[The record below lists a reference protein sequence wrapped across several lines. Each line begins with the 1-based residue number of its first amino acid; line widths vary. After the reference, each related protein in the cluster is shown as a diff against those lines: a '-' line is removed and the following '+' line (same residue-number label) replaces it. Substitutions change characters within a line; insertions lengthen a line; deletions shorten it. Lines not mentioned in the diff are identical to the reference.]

1 MNIPL
6 NRFGG
11 SVMEGLAERVSGTS
25 VAQRLP
31 LSVIEPDPTQ
41 PRRHFDQDAL
51 DLLAASIRAVGV
63 LQPIGVCDA
72 GPGRYRIAWGERRW
86 RAAKLAGL
94 ADIPIVVVDAGRV
107 SVEAQV
113 IENQH
118 RAANSNSE
126 LAWAV
131 AKMTADGLSNEAIAT
146 ALALRDAQTI
156 KHYRAV
162 AELAPELAAWVDQA
176 PIRAVYE
183 LHMATRKGDEERSA
197 VVAALATM
205 EPGKLTVT
213 AARDIVE
220 DATGKPQKIVDGL
233 RAPRRD
239 SQRSDPDAQR
249 VARVRAWLA
258 DTTRPRPPLSV

>member
-11 SVMEGLAERVSGTS
+11 SVMDSLAMRATSTPAVRRVLLD
-25 VAQRLP
+25 A
-31 LSVIEPDPTQ
+31 IEPDPIQ
-41 PRRHFDQDAL
+41 LRRHFDLDAL

-94 ADIPIVVVDAGRV
+94 ADIPVILVDAARV

-118 RAANSNSE
+118 RAPNSNSE

-146 ALALRDAQTI
+146 ALALRDAQVI

-162 AELAPELAAWVDQA
+162 AEMAPELAAWVDQA

-183 LHMATRKGDEERSA
+183 LHMAARKGDATRDA
-197 VVAALATM
+197 VLAGVAAV

-213 AARDIVE
+213 AARAIAERAEAKAAMPVR
-220 DATGKPQKIVDGL
+220 
-233 RAPRRD
+233 RAPRVVPD
-239 SQRSDPDAQR
+239 DPDAER

-258 DTTRPRPPLSV
+258 DTARPRPRLSV

>member
-1 MNIPL
+1 M

-11 SVMEGLAERVSGTS
+11 SVMDGLAQRIS
-25 VAQRLP
+25 APPQRLP
-31 LSVIEPDPTQ
+31 LSVIEPDPDQ
-41 PRRHFDQDAL
+41 LRRHFDQGAL

-183 LHMATRKGDEERSA
+183 LHMAARKGDEERSA

-213 AARDIVE
+213 AARAIAERVE
-220 DATGKPQKIVDGL
+220 AKAATPPHRHRVVPD
-233 RAPRRD
+233 
-239 SQRSDPDAQR
+239 DPDAER
-249 VARVRAWLA
+249 VARARAWLA